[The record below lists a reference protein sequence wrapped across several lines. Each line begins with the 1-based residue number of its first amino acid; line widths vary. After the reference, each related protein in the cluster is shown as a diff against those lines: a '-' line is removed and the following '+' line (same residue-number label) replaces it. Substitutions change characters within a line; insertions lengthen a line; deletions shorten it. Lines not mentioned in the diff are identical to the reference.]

1 MADIL
6 DLFPSL
12 AATLPSRREGYAA
25 EPIGRRR
32 QVVPNR
38 RKPRAPIPIPGM
50 LADIRRLLDSELPK
64 INRRLGKMK
73 ATLPAASS
81 CSPSSARQSRAC
93 GVGWWRSSATPAC
106 GRRRKCRGTRDGDRC
121 DDAAI

>member
-64 INRRLGKMK
+64 INRRLGKISDFAGSLELLAEFSEAIEGM
-73 ATLPAASS
+73 
-81 CSPSSARQSRAC
+81 
-93 GVGWWRSSATPAC
+93 
-106 GRRRKCRGTRDGDRC
+106 RRRLVAIERHAGVRPPPEVPRHTRRRPM
-121 DDAAI
+121 